1 MVPSY
6 FAAYGKSHPSI
17 SEEVLNE
24 KDADLNGNVLSG
36 NILGSGD
43 STHQAAVRNS
53 ASDEDDSGPMKRGM
67 VLSFAP
73 LSLTFDNIRYWP
85 CSRAL
90 KPGLIRLFFYSEQ
103 CFSLTNSSSIPPN
116 HLNSSKI
123 QTSEQVH
130 FVDMPQVAI
139 RL

>member
-6 FAAYGKSHPSI
+6 FAAYGKSHPFI

-53 ASDEDDSGPMKRGM
+53 DEDDSGPMKRGM

-73 LSLTFDNIRYWP
+73 LSLTFDNIRY
-85 CSRAL
+85 
-90 KPGLIRLFFYSEQ
+90 
-103 CFSLTNSSSIPPN
+103 
-116 HLNSSKI
+116 
-123 QTSEQVH
+123 

>member
-6 FAAYGKSHPSI
+6 FAAYGKSHPFI

-67 VLSFAP
+67 VLSFRSLLTTSDIGPVRVP
-73 LSLTFDNIRYWP
+73 LNP
-85 CSRAL
+85 A
-90 KPGLIRLFFYSEQ
+90 
-103 CFSLTNSSSIPPN
+103 
-116 HLNSSKI
+116 
-123 QTSEQVH
+123 
-130 FVDMPQVAI
+130 
-139 RL
+139 

>member
-17 SEEVLNE
+17 SEEILNE
-24 KDADLNGNVLSG
+24 KDANLNGNVLSG
-36 NILGSGD
+36 NILGFGD

-53 ASDEDDSGPMKRGM
+53 ASDSAIDEDDSGPMKRGM

-73 LSLTFDNIRYWP
+73 LSLTFDNIRY
-85 CSRAL
+85 
-90 KPGLIRLFFYSEQ
+90 
-103 CFSLTNSSSIPPN
+103 
-116 HLNSSKI
+116 
-123 QTSEQVH
+123 